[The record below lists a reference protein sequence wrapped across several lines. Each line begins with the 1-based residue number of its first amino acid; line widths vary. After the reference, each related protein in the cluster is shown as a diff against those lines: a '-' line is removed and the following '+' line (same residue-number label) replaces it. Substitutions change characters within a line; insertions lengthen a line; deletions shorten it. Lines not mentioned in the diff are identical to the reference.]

1 MQESA
6 NSPTIIIHDAL
17 RRAVEKET
25 DESVTVLYD
34 EKGYPS
40 YMLVVP
46 RFDVSTIDSSL
57 GTGTHPAFI
66 VDGKEKEQIFVGQF
80 PATVQDGFACSL
92 PDAEPQTYINFD
104 DSRSA
109 CARKGKGWHLIT
121 AWEWAAVAFWIT
133 KNRSKHFK
141 RTCWEWNDGLKL
153 LDGRILFPNDNA
165 ITMPEADWPFQG
177 ACFDADGDDP
187 VLSAEVSHFSEEDPR
202 GADDDRD
209 DDYAYIGDLKD
220 LGASDSYKA
229 LPVEARERLA
239 RIMIDPAPRSIL
251 SDMSGGLY
259 VRNYGE
265 RLPFRGGSWYGGAIA
280 GLAGLDLNDRRSN
293 VYNGLGLRPAFIL

>member
-66 VDGKEKEQIFVGQF
+66 VDGKEKDQIFVGQF
-80 PATVQDGFACSL
+80 PAAVCDGFACSL
-92 PDAEPQTYINFD
+92 PDAEIQRYINFD
-104 DSRSA
+104 DSRAA
-109 CARKGKGWHLIT
+109 CAKKGKGWHLIT

-153 LDGRILFPNDNA
+153 LDGKILFPNDNA
-165 ITMPEADWPFQG
+165 FTMPEADWPFQG

-187 VLSAEVSHFSEEDPR
+187 VLSAEVSHFSEEDPK
-202 GADDDRD
+202 GFADDRD
-209 DDYAYIGDLKD
+209 DDYTYVSDLKS
-220 LGASDSYKA
+220 LETSDSYKA
-229 LPVEARERLA
+229 LSVEVRERMA
-239 RIMIDPAPRSIL
+239 RIMIDPAPRSVL

-265 RLPFRGGSWYGGAIA
+265 RLPLRGGNWDSGASA
-280 GLAGLDLNDRRSN
+280 GLAGLDLGNRRSY
-293 VYNGLGLRPAFIL
+293 VSYSIGLRPAFIL